1 MRTVRPTFRP
11 TMRSAMVASASL
23 VTVLALASCAQEDS
37 DEPSAAA
44 TTEDACASITTVAD
58 GSLTVGTS
66 DPAFPP
72 YVIKN
77 DPTNGKGFESA
88 VAYAVAAEMGFT
100 EDQVEWTFAG
110 FSQLFAPGD
119 KDFDV
124 ALNQISITPKRE
136 QAVTF
141 SAPYYEA
148 SNGVLVLEDSEFADS
163 TSLAELQDA
172 KIGVQIGTTALEQVE
187 TQIAPTQEVAV
198 FDDTTAS
205 TQALAN
211 GQIDAL
217 ITDLPTT
224 LYLAA
229 VEVDG
234 GTVIGQLPGDE
245 AADTWGLVLQKN
257 NALVGCVDQALT
269 ALTDSGELQQ
279 ITDEWMTEYNKA
291 PVLG

>member
-1 MRTVRPTFRP
+1 MRTVRPLLRP
-11 TMRSAMVASASL
+11 AAVAAS
-23 VTVLALASCAQEDS
+23 VLAVVALSACGQEDS

-44 TTEDACASITTVAD
+44 TSEDACADISTVAD
-58 GSLTVGTS
+58 GMITVGTS

-72 YVIKN
+72 YVINN

-88 VAYAVAAEMGFT
+88 VAYAVADEMGFA
-100 EDQVEWTFAG
+100 EADVDWTFAG
-110 FSQLFAPGD
+110 FNQLFAPGD
-119 KDFDV
+119 KNFDF

-136 QAVTF
+136 AAVTF
-141 SAPYYEA
+141 SSPYYEA
-148 SNGVLVLEDSEFADS
+148 SNGVLVLKDSEFADA
-163 TSLAELQDA
+163 TTLAELQDA
-172 KIGVQIGTTALEQVE
+172 KIGVQIATTAIDQVE

-224 LYLAA
+224 LYLSA

-245 AADTWGLVLQKN
+245 AADTWGLVLQKD
-257 NALVGCVDQALT
+257 NALVGCVNQALAT
-269 ALTDSGELQQ
+269 LTESGELEQ